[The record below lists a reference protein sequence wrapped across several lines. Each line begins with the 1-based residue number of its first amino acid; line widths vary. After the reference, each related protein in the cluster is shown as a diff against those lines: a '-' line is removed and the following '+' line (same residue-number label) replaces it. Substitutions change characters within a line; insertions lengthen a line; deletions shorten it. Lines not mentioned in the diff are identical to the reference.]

1 MVNLKKEM
9 NDIILEA
16 KDLCKSYRTGSRQID
31 VLSDINLS
39 IKEGDFLTI
48 TGASGVGKSTL
59 LYILGLLDE
68 PTKGKIFFK
77 QVDTRSFNERKR
89 SQLRNNSIGFVFQF
103 YNLLPEFT
111 ALENV
116 LLPSLMRKN
125 GLNASEKRERAQ
137 SLLDKVGMSHRLNHK
152 PSELSGGEQQ
162 RVAISRAL
170 MNHPDVI
177 LADEPTGNLDCK
189 AGFEVVELLKQLNE
203 EHDQTIVIVTHN
215 EDLAKIGSRCIHMED
230 KNLLE

>member
-16 KDLCKSYRTGSRQID
+16 KDLCKHYRTGSEQIEI
-31 VLSDINLS
+31 LSHINLS
-39 IKEGDFLTI
+39 IKSGEFLTI

-68 PTKGKIFFK
+68 PSKGKIFFK
-77 QVDTRSFNERKR
+77 GLDTKSFNERKR
-89 SQLRNNSIGFVFQF
+89 SQFRNNSIGFVFQF

-125 GLNASEKRERAQ
+125 SLNASEKRQRAQ
-137 SLLDKVGMSHRLNHK
+137 SLLDKVGLSHRLNHK

-162 RVAISRAL
+162 RVAISRAI
-170 MNHPDVI
+170 MNYPDVI
-177 LADEPTGNLDCK
+177 LADEPTGNLDSK
-189 AGFEVVELLKQLNE
+189 AGSEIVELLKQMNE
-203 EHDQTIVIVTHN
+203 ENDQTIIVVTHN
-215 EDLAKIGSRCIHMED
+215 EELAKIGTRCIHMAD
-230 KNLLE
+230 KKLL